1 MLGAAL
7 EGRRGATEIE
17 TAAEGRWDS
26 SIDVEPLSDA
36 AGKVLGGLCVWR
48 DVTARRRLAEE
59 FERRGA

>member
-17 TAAEGRWDS
+17 TAAEGRWDA
-26 SIDVEPLSDA
+26 IDVEPLSDA